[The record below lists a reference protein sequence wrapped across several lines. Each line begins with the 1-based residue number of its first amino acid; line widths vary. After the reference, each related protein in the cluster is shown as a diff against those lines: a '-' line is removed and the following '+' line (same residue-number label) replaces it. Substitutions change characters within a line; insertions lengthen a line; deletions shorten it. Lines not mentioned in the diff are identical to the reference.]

1 MVASTSPERV
11 PMGKPARGPRPM
23 EVSMHLP
30 STQADREEPLPRWQQ
45 ITRLCSGLPSMSMA
59 RAET

>member
-1 MVASTSPERV
+1 
-11 PMGKPARGPRPM
+11 MGKPARGPRPM